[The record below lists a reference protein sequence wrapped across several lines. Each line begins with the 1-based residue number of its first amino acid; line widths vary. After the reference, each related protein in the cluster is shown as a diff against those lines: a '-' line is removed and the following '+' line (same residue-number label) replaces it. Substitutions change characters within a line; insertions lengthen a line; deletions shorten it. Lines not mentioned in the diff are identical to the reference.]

1 MIPFIYVFA
10 NGPGL
15 GQVVTEIDRP
25 AEIQALAD
33 IFISRGGRYTITKF
47 VDDMVQAQAVVIGL
61 DDKPHPLAT
70 QVCPDGPLLLGAIDR
85 LVRESVHK
93 LNVLQ

>member
-1 MIPFIYVFA
+1 MIPFIYVYA
-10 NGPGL
+10 NGSHL
-15 GQVVTEIDRP
+15 SQVVTEIDRP
-25 AEIQALAD
+25 AEIQLLAD
-33 IFISRGGRYTITKF
+33 NFIARGGRYVITKF
-47 VDDMVQAQAVVIGL
+47 VDDTVQAQAVVLGL

-85 LVRESVHK
+85 LVRESVQK